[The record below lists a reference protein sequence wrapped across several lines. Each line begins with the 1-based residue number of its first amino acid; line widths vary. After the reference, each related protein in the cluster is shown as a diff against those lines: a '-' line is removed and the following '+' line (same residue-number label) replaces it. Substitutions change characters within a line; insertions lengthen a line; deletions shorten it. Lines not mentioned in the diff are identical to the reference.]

1 MRTWEDELP
10 PNFPTERVIR
20 RAQEEGA
27 ARGRRRRNRQRMLVG
42 ASLGL
47 LLAVAAVAATAVRD
61 DGGGRQL
68 TAGPPPHPPV
78 AIRAANG
85 KIAFVRISN
94 PEDASAEIYT
104 MNADGSELTLL
115 KEVVTASDLQ
125 WSPDGSKLA
134 FSDNFDIFVLN
145 GDGSDLRRLTTDG
158 DGYTSNQ
165 GPTWS
170 PDGASIAYRS
180 LRSDGGGI
188 WVMNVDG
195 SGQRPLES
203 ARGLMDMWPAWSPD
217 GSRIAYSTDTATGTD
232 IAVTNVQTGKQEV
245 VLEIDGFE
253 DGVAWSPDGT
263 QLAFRHNNDLFVANA
278 DGSGARPV
286 ATPPHTRID
295 KPPLSGTPGSP
306 TWSPDGT
313 KIAYDLSASGDACS
327 IWVMNPDG
335 TGQTQLTDRQQCDFG
350 PTWQPVPLR

>member
-1 MRTWEDELP
+1 M
-10 PNFPTERVIR
+10 
-20 RAQEEGA
+20 
-27 ARGRRRRNRQRMLVG
+27 
-42 ASLGL
+42 
-47 LLAVAAVAATAVRD
+47 
-61 DGGGRQL
+61 
-68 TAGPPPHPPV
+68 
-78 AIRAANG
+78 
-85 KIAFVRISN
+85 RISN
-94 PEDASAEIYT
+94 PEDPSAEIYT
-104 MNADGSELTLL
+104 MNPDGSEQTLL

-125 WSPDGSKLA
+125 WSPDGTKLA

-165 GPTWS
+165 GADVVARRRIDRLPEPAGRTV
-170 PDGASIAYRS
+170 
-180 LRSDGGGI
+180 GGI

-203 ARGLMDMWPAWSPD
+203 ATGFMDMWPAWSPD
-217 GSRIAYSTDTATGTD
+217 GSRIAYSTDTETGTD

-278 DGSGARPV
+278 DGSAARPI

-295 KPPLSGTPGSP
+295 KPPLAGRPAHRPGRPTAPRSP
-306 TWSPDGT
+306 TT
-313 KIAYDLSASGDACS
+313 
-327 IWVMNPDG
+327 
-335 TGQTQLTDRQQCDFG
+335 
-350 PTWQPVPLR
+350 